1 MYIWMGKKIV
11 NEELSVRNPNE
22 VKKSFVLYSLIV
34 GTHTFGLKLKMK
46 MQQYHLKK
54 VSITID

>member
-1 MYIWMGKKIV
+1 MGKKIV

-34 GTHTFGLKLKMK
+34 GTHTFWAEVEDENATISS
-46 MQQYHLKK
+46 QK